1 MKPDAAMTRQ
11 EAEEMQKELNKV
23 FSVVRLLGTDML
35 KTGDTDK
42 PVECQCFTFWKRSHR
57 CENCTSRRAFLEK
70 SQKSKLEIFNS
81 KIYQVISRYIEID
94 GTPYI
99 MEMINALDD
108 DALIDSDGCEELI
121 KKLTGYNKEL
131 YTDALTGA
139 YNRRYYEDKLRNKM
153 LPAGVA
159 MIDLDDFKV
168 YNDTFGHNAGDQAL
182 DTVVQVIRRHIRK
195 TDMLVRYG
203 GDEFLLVMPGI
214 IEDIFDNKLRQ
225 IQECIHAE
233 KVPGYDRLKLSV
245 SIGGVLTGSDTIE
258 SSIRRADQYMYQ
270 AKTRKNFVVTEAE
283 GRKALEDTTARD
295 NAHARKSRILIVDD
309 SEMNRAILTDILGE
323 KFDILEAA
331 NGQECI
337 DTLKEYGTSIS
348 LILLDIIM
356 PVMDGFEVLDY
367 MNQNEWITDV
377 PVIMI
382 SSEDSA
388 ATVRQAY
395 ELGATDY
402 INRPF
407 DAKVVR
413 QRVINTIKLYAK
425 QHRLIRLITSQIY
438 EKEKNNRMMI
448 GILNQI
454 LEFRNGESEA
464 HVLNVS
470 TITSL
475 LLERLVQKTDR
486 YNLNWSDRLLI
497 ITASALHDIGKIGID
512 DRILQKKE
520 LTREERAETKKHT
533 LIGASMMNNMGVYKD
548 ENLVK
553 VAYQICRWHHER
565 YDGSGYPDGL
575 AGEQI
580 PIAAQVVGLADAYER
595 LTSGEKYGRTF
606 TTEEAIDLIFSG
618 KQGAFNPLLLECL
631 SEIETKLKV
640 NIRPDME
647 LSEDYDL
654 KNKIMEDIQE
664 YENTNSRLMENMST
678 DVKKEITS
686 VASGEL
692 NFPGGGQ
699 NRKIYENL

>member
-1 MKPDAAMTRQ
+1 MKPDVAMTRQ

-35 KTGDTDK
+35 KTGDTDE
-42 PVECQCFTFWKRSHR
+42 PAECQCFTFWKRSHR

-258 SSIRRADQYMYQ
+258 SAIRRADQYMYQ

-367 MNQNEWITDV
+367 MNQNE
-377 PVIMI
+377 M
-382 SSEDSA
+382 
-388 ATVRQAY
+388 
-395 ELGATDY
+395 
-402 INRPF
+402 
-407 DAKVVR
+407 
-413 QRVINTIKLYAK
+413 
-425 QHRLIRLITSQIY
+425 
-438 EKEKNNRMMI
+438 
-448 GILNQI
+448 
-454 LEFRNGESEA
+454 
-464 HVLNVS
+464 
-470 TITSL
+470 
-475 LLERLVQKTDR
+475 
-486 YNLNWSDRLLI
+486 
-497 ITASALHDIGKIGID
+497 
-512 DRILQKKE
+512 
-520 LTREERAETKKHT
+520 
-533 LIGASMMNNMGVYKD
+533 
-548 ENLVK
+548 
-553 VAYQICRWHHER
+553 
-565 YDGSGYPDGL
+565 
-575 AGEQI
+575 
-580 PIAAQVVGLADAYER
+580 
-595 LTSGEKYGRTF
+595 
-606 TTEEAIDLIFSG
+606 
-618 KQGAFNPLLLECL
+618 
-631 SEIETKLKV
+631 
-640 NIRPDME
+640 
-647 LSEDYDL
+647 
-654 KNKIMEDIQE
+654 
-664 YENTNSRLMENMST
+664 
-678 DVKKEITS
+678 
-686 VASGEL
+686 
-692 NFPGGGQ
+692 
-699 NRKIYENL
+699 

>member
-258 SSIRRADQYMYQ
+258 SAIRRADQYMYQ

-356 PVMDGFEVLDY
+356 PVIDGFEVLDY

-454 LEFRNGESEA
+454 LEFRNGESEV

-606 TTEEAIDLIFSG
+606 TTEEAIDLILSG
-618 KQGAFNPLLLECL
+618 KQGAFNPILLECL

>member
-258 SSIRRADQYMYQ
+258 SAIRRADQYMYQ

-356 PVMDGFEVLDY
+356 PVIDGFEVLDY

-454 LEFRNGESEA
+454 LEFRNGESEV

-606 TTEEAIDLIFSG
+606 TTEEAIDLILSG

-699 NRKIYENL
+699 NRKLYENL

>member
-258 SSIRRADQYMYQ
+258 SAIRRADQYMYQ

-475 LLERLVQKTDR
+475 LLERLAQKTDR

-606 TTEEAIDLIFSG
+606 TTEEAIDLILSG
-618 KQGAFNPLLLECL
+618 KQGAFNPILLECL

-699 NRKIYENL
+699 NRKLYENL

>member
-258 SSIRRADQYMYQ
+258 SAIRRADQYMYQ

-356 PVMDGFEVLDY
+356 PVIDGFEVLDY

-454 LEFRNGESEA
+454 LEFRNGESEV

-606 TTEEAIDLIFSG
+606 TTEEAIDLILSG
-618 KQGAFNPLLLECL
+618 KQGAFNPILLECL

-692 NFPGGGQ
+692 NFPGGGAKPQ
-699 NRKIYENL
+699 II

>member
-1 MKPDAAMTRQ
+1 MKPDVAMTRQ

-35 KTGDTDK
+35 KTGDTDE
-42 PVECQCFTFWKRSHR
+42 PAECQCFTFWKRSHR

-258 SSIRRADQYMYQ
+258 SAIRRADQYMYQ

-454 LEFRNGESEA
+454 LEFRNGESEV

-565 YDGSGYPDGL
+565 YDGSGYPDKLKGDD
-575 AGEQI
+575 I
-580 PIAAQVVGLADAYER
+580 PIAAQVVSLADTYDR
-595 LTSGEKYGRTF
+595 LTSHYLDKIAYSH
-606 TTEEAIDLIFSG
+606 EEAIQKILNGES
-618 KQGAFNPLLLECL
+618 GAFNPLLLECL
-631 SEIETKLKV
+631 NEVK
-640 NIRPDME
+640 
-647 LSEDYDL
+647 DL
-654 KNKIMEDIQE
+654 I
-664 YENTNSRLMENMST
+664 
-678 DVKKEITS
+678 KKG
-686 VASGEL
+686 V
-692 NFPGGGQ
+692 
-699 NRKIYENL
+699 

>member
-35 KTGDTDK
+35 KPGDTDK

-159 MIDLDDFKV
+159 KIDLDDFKV

-356 PVMDGFEVLDY
+356 PVMDGVEVLDY

-533 LIGASMMNNMGVYKD
+533 LIGASMMKNMGVYKD
-548 ENLVK
+548 
-553 VAYQICRWHHER
+553 
-565 YDGSGYPDGL
+565 
-575 AGEQI
+575 
-580 PIAAQVVGLADAYER
+580 
-595 LTSGEKYGRTF
+595 
-606 TTEEAIDLIFSG
+606 
-618 KQGAFNPLLLECL
+618 
-631 SEIETKLKV
+631 
-640 NIRPDME
+640 
-647 LSEDYDL
+647 
-654 KNKIMEDIQE
+654 
-664 YENTNSRLMENMST
+664 
-678 DVKKEITS
+678 
-686 VASGEL
+686 
-692 NFPGGGQ
+692 
-699 NRKIYENL
+699 

>member
-1 MKPDAAMTRQ
+1 
-11 EAEEMQKELNKV
+11 
-23 FSVVRLLGTDML
+23 
-35 KTGDTDK
+35 
-42 PVECQCFTFWKRSHR
+42 
-57 CENCTSRRAFLEK
+57 
-70 SQKSKLEIFNS
+70 
-81 KIYQVISRYIEID
+81 
-94 GTPYI
+94 
-99 MEMINALDD
+99 
-108 DALIDSDGCEELI
+108 
-121 KKLTGYNKEL
+121 
-131 YTDALTGA
+131 
-139 YNRRYYEDKLRNKM
+139 
-153 LPAGVA
+153 
-159 MIDLDDFKV
+159 
-168 YNDTFGHNAGDQAL
+168 
-182 DTVVQVIRRHIRK
+182 
-195 TDMLVRYG
+195 
-203 GDEFLLVMPGI
+203 
-214 IEDIFDNKLRQ
+214 
-225 IQECIHAE
+225 
-233 KVPGYDRLKLSV
+233 
-245 SIGGVLTGSDTIE
+245 
-258 SSIRRADQYMYQ
+258 
-270 AKTRKNFVVTEAE
+270 
-283 GRKALEDTTARD
+283 
-295 NAHARKSRILIVDD
+295 
-309 SEMNRAILTDILGE
+309 
-323 KFDILEAA
+323 
-331 NGQECI
+331 
-337 DTLKEYGTSIS
+337 
-348 LILLDIIM
+348 
-356 PVMDGFEVLDY
+356 
-367 MNQNEWITDV
+367 
-377 PVIMI
+377 MI

-395 ELGATDY
+395 ELGVTDY

-413 QRVINTIKLYAK
+413 QRVVNTIKLYAK
-425 QHRLIRLITSQIY
+425 QRRLITLITSQIY
-438 EKEKNNRMMI
+438 EKEKNNRMML

-470 TITSL
+470 AVTGL

-497 ITASALHDIGKIGID
+497 ITASALHDIGKTGVD
-512 DRILQKKE
+512 DKILHKKE
-520 LTREERAETKKHT
+520 LTRAEKNETKKHT

-548 ENLVK
+548 EDLVK

-575 AGEQI
+575 TGEQI

-595 LTSGEKYGRTF
+595 LISGEKYGRTF
-606 TTEEAIDLIFSG
+606 TTEEAIDLILSE

>member
-1 MKPDAAMTRQ
+1 MKPDAAMTKQ
-11 EAEEMQKELNKV
+11 EAEEMQKELSKV

-35 KTGDTDK
+35 KTGDTDE
-42 PVECQCFTFWKRSHR
+42 PADCQCFTFWKRSHR
-57 CENCTSRRAFLEK
+57 CENCISRRAFLDK
-70 SQKSKLEIFNS
+70 SQKSKLEILDS
-81 KIYQVISRYIEID
+81 KIYQVISKYIEID

-99 MEMINALDD
+99 MEMINVLDD
-108 DALIDSDGCEELI
+108 DVLIDSDGREELI

-182 DTVVQVIRRHIRK
+182 DTVVRVIRRHIRK

-214 IEDIFDNKLRQ
+214 IENVFDNKLRQ

-245 SIGGVLTGSDTIE
+245 SIGGVLTGSETIE
-258 SSIRRADQYMYQ
+258 SAIHRADQYMYQ
-270 AKTRKNFVVTEAE
+270 AKTRKNSVVTEAE
-283 GRKALEDTTARD
+283 GREVLEDTAARD

-309 SEMNRAILTDILGE
+309 SEMNRAILTEILGE
-323 KFDILEAA
+323 KFDILEAV
-331 NGQECI
+331 NGQECV

-348 LILLDIIM
+348 LILLDIVM

-388 ATVRQAY
+388 VTVRQAY
-395 ELGATDY
+395 ELGVTDY

-413 QRVINTIKLYAK
+413 QRVVNTIKLYAK
-425 QHRLIRLITSQIY
+425 QRRLITLITSQIY

-470 TITSL
+470 AITGL

-497 ITASALHDIGKIGID
+497 ITASALHDIGKTGVD
-512 DRILQKKE
+512 DKILHKKE
-520 LTREERAETKKHT
+520 LTRAERNETKKHT

-548 ENLVK
+548 EDLVK

-575 AGEQI
+575 TGEQI

-595 LTSGEKYGRTF
+595 LISGEKYGRTF
-606 TTEEAIDLIFSG
+606 TTEEAIDLILSE

-647 LSEDYDL
+647 VSEDYDL

-692 NFPGGGQ
+692 KFPGGGQ